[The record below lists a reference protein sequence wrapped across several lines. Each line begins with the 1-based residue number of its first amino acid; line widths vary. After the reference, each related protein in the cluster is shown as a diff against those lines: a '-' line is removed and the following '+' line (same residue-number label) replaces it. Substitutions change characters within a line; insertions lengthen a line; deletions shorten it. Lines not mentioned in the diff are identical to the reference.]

1 MCGIVGLALS
11 VPAVDRHPLTAMR
24 DAMLHRGPDDAG
36 EWWSAD
42 GRVGLAHRRL
52 AIIDLSPAGHQPM
65 LDSTGKI
72 AVVLNGEIYN
82 FRALRHELEAKGH
95 PFHSRSDTEVL
106 LAAYREWGTD
116 CLSHLNGAFAFG
128 IYDSARRCLF
138 LARDRVGEKPLFYS
152 MAGGTLTFAS
162 ELKALMANPGFT
174 RRLNLDALEYYL
186 AFGYVPGSHC
196 ILENV
201 NKLAPAHALTFHVD
215 SGEARLWRY
224 WQLPE
229 PPQGRKYPEEEL
241 EKQFEQLFEDAVR
254 KQLVADVPVGVLLS
268 GGVDSSLIA
277 AMAARVSSHPVKTF
291 TIAFPGHGAYDDAPY
306 ARIVA
311 KHFGT
316 EHVELAPDQ
325 TSAELLPML
334 ARQYDEPMADS
345 SMVPTF
351 LVTQLVRQQ
360 VKVALSGDGGDE
372 LFGGYLPYSQIQSQ
386 ERVRRLIPYPIRRMA
401 KHFAMDVLPTGLRGR
416 NYIINLMSDLRDGLA
431 RSSAYFDISLRS
443 RILAPLG
450 RKRAVFDAEALKR
463 GLIMTQY
470 SPLQQATRLDFN
482 TTLPDAYCVKMD
494 RASMLNSLEVR
505 APFMDYRLIE
515 FAFGQVPDNLRAS
528 TRERKIL
535 SRRLAKRLLPRQLD
549 LERKQGFSLPLQA
562 WFKGGWGRYMEN
574 VLAESDP
581 NLFDPHVIKG
591 LLAGQRHGRTNTS
604 RLFALTVFELWRRE
618 YKVNI

>member
-1 MCGIVGLALS
+1 MCGIVGLAAS
-11 VPAVDRHPLTAMR
+11 VPIADRHPLIAMR
-24 DAMLHRGPDDAG
+24 NTMLHRGPDDAG
-36 EWWSAD
+36 EWWSRD

-52 AIIDLSPAGHQPM
+52 SIIDLSPAGHQPM
-65 LDSTGKI
+65 MDASGQCSI
-72 AVVLNGEIYN
+72 VLNGEIYN
-82 FRALRHELEAKGH
+82 FQELRHELEAKRH
-95 PFHSRSDTEVL
+95 LFRSRSDTEVL

-128 IYDSARRCLF
+128 IYDSSRRCLF

-152 MAGGTLTFAS
+152 VAGGTLTFAS
-162 ELKALMANPGFT
+162 ELKALMANPGFS

-215 SGEARLWRY
+215 RGEARLWRY

-229 PPQGRKYPEEEL
+229 PSQGQECPEEEL
-241 EKQFEQLFEDAVR
+241 GKQLEQLLEDAVR
-254 KQLVADVPVGVLLS
+254 KQLVADVPIGVLLS
-268 GGVDSSLIA
+268 GGVDSSLIT
-277 AMAARVSSHPVKTF
+277 AMAARVSSRPVKTF

-325 TSAELLPML
+325 TSSELLPML
-334 ARQYDEPMADS
+334 ARQYDEPVADS

-372 LFGGYLPYSQIQSQ
+372 LFGGYLPYSWIQTQ
-386 ERVRRLIPYPIRRMA
+386 EWIRRLIPRPIRSMA
-401 KHFAMDVLPTGLRGR
+401 KHFAMDLLPTGLRGR
-416 NYIINLMSDLRDGLA
+416 NYIINLMSDLREGLA
-431 RSSAYFDISLRS
+431 RSSAYFDTSLRL

-450 RKRAVFDAEALKR
+450 RQRSAFDAEALKR
-463 GLIMTQY
+463 KLIMMQY

-482 TTLPDAYCVKMD
+482 TNLPDAYCVKMD

-505 APFMDYRLIE
+505 APLLDYRIIE
-515 FAFGQVPDNLRAS
+515 FAFGQVPDSLRA
-528 TRERKIL
+528 TEHERKIL

-562 WFKGGWGRYMEN
+562 WFKGEWGRYMGN

-581 NLFDPHVIKG
+581 NLFDPLVIKN
-591 LLAGQRHGRTNTS
+591 LLDGQRHGRTNTS
-604 RLFALTVFELWRRE
+604 RLFALTIFELWRRE